1 MAFPT
6 GDTTAADA
14 AKLLVVRAKQLR
26 TDAVAYIAQCDAGA
40 LKVHDVAASFMASEL
55 ATVKAELTLLAAIP
69 GVNDE
74 LARQHPDV
82 FADATAAGSAVT
94 AVLSAITTLISWL
107 EQHLPVDASRT
118 LLSLTVSNDGSGKLT
133 QVTITA
139 AGAIAAFRAQLVTFR
154 DTFGSN

>member
-26 TDAVAYIAQCDAGA
+26 SDAVAYIAQCDSGA
-40 LKVHDVAASFMASEL
+40 LKVHDVAASFMAGEL
-55 ATVKAELTLLAAIP
+55 SPVKAEMTLLASIP

-74 LARQHPDV
+74 LARQHPDI
-82 FADATAAGSAVT
+82 FADATAAGTAVT
-94 AVLSAITTLISWL
+94 TVLNGITSLITWL

-118 LLSLTVSNDGSGKLT
+118 LLSLTVSNNGTGTLS
-133 QVTITA
+133 QVVITA
-139 AGAIAAFRAQLVTFR
+139 AGSISAFRSQLVTFR
-154 DTFGSN
+154 DIFGS

>member
-26 TDAVAYIAQCDAGA
+26 SDAVAYIAQCDAGA
-40 LKVHDVAASFMASEL
+40 LRVHDVAASFMASEL
-55 ATVKAELTLLAAIP
+55 ALVKAEITVLAAVP

-74 LARQHPDV
+74 LARQHPDI
-82 FADATAAGSAVT
+82 FADAVAAGTAIAAV
-94 AVLSAITTLISWL
+94 SNAITALITWL
-107 EQHLPVDASRT
+107 EQHLPVDASRN
-118 LLSLTVSNDGSGKLT
+118 LLSLTVSNDGTGKLT

-139 AGAIAAFRAQLVTFR
+139 AGAISAFRTQLVTFR
-154 DTFGSN
+154 DTFGA